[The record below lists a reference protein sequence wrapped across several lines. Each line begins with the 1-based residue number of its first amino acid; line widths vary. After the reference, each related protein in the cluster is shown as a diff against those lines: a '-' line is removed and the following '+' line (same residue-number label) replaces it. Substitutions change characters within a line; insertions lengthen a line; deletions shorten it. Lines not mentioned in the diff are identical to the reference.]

1 MRLDNCCE
9 DLSLISRVIA
19 GVTLDASQHLNKPS
33 RHVHSAGHR
42 LPRPGAPVKQVAK
55 LSGFSEWEVRER
67 PHIDSLPGRQPDR
80 DEIQKFHHY
89 AEKLHQMMVSH
100 IRLTHQISEYSA
112 ERIRDC
118 VGMDQYH
125 QLQNIDLMIRGL
137 EGLVSNILRDQY
149 RPHTS
154 FVNLAKA
161 ITEYRVA
168 LSDLLMILDQAF
180 VEREVVESRTECVD
194 QDSFAGFSFH

>member
-19 GVTLDASQHLNKPS
+19 CVTLDASQYLNKPS
-33 RHVHSAGHR
+33 GHVHSVGHR

-55 LSGFSEWEVRER
+55 LSGFFEREAR
-67 PHIDSLPGRQPDR
+67 EQPHIDSLPGRQPDR

-100 IRLTHQISEYSA
+100 VRLTHQISDYSA
-112 ERIRDC
+112 QQIRGC
-118 VGMDQYH
+118 VGRDQYP
-125 QLQNIDLMIRGL
+125 QLQNIDLMIRVL

-149 RPHTS
+149 RPHTR

-194 QDSFAGFSFH
+194 QDIFAGFSFH

>member
-1 MRLDNCCE
+1 MRLVNCCD
-9 DLSLISRVIA
+9 DLNLISRVIA

-33 RHVHSAGHR
+33 GHEHSAGYR
-42 LPRPGAPVKQVAK
+42 LPRPGAPVKPVAK
-55 LSGFSEWEVRER
+55 LSGFSEWEVHER

-100 IRLTHQISEYSA
+100 IWLTHRISDYSA
-112 ERIRDC
+112 EHMRDC
-118 VGMDQYH
+118 VDRDKYH

-137 EGLVSNILRDQY
+137 EGLVSNILRNQE

-180 VEREVVESRTECVD
+180 VEREVVGSRTGCVE
-194 QDSFAGFSFH
+194 QDMFAGFSFH

>member
-1 MRLDNCCE
+1 MDNCCE

-33 RHVHSAGHR
+33 RHANSAGQR
-42 LPRPGAPVKQVAK
+42 LPRHGAPVKQVAK
-55 LSGFSEWEVRER
+55 LSGFSEWEACER
-67 PHIDSLPGRQPDR
+67 PHIDSLPGIQPTR
-80 DEIQKFHHY
+80 DEIQKFHLY

-100 IRLTHQISEYSA
+100 IRLTHQMSDYSA
-112 ERIRDC
+112 EQIRDC
-118 VGMDQYH
+118 VGLDQYH

-137 EGLVSNILRDQY
+137 EGLVSNILRDLY

-168 LSDLLMILDQAF
+168 LSDLLMIPDQAF
-180 VEREVVESRTECVD
+180 VEREVVESRAECVD
-194 QDSFAGFSFH
+194 QDMFAGLSFH